1 MEYRNPSQSLP
12 TIASFLRYKST
23 DCLTKIKKDL
33 LRIKKMHS
41 KQICCIENKKNADIN
56 DAIRDLE
63 HQRNKTVRQWINAF
77 KEACESYRLSL
88 YSKITSVNSVT
99 DDLKYEIRTKYC
111 DLRSSAESE
120 LIEAMKHTQSAKTD
134 MLTIKLIVLKMK
146 ESTRWKPESCH
157 LVYSVP
163 VMIPPTYAMQFVSI
177 DLPNLEDEMR
187 TQTMKNM
194 HYEMPRTSDLIFDH
208 MMENGDTI
216 MFIRGHEED
225 TKTQYVDVVA
235 SEPGRRTLHDGS
247 KIKRFARNVQL
258 VSYCESQSLFAILF
272 DGQLAFAKF
281 EGGLR
286 LTFTSKSSDLT
297 EYNWW
302 NCLGN
307 RQFEAMFIQEID
319 KNIFVWFIDAE
330 GVVRAYDYDANS
342 WDSDKEFDL
351 DQKYESYILS
361 PAAPFLVAFKPQF
374 KEDCLI
380 TRGGD
385 EDAQPIEKDTS
396 SNAQSK
402 DDINDDN
409 KANEQSEDATDP
421 DATKVP
427 TDSNTPLDDP
437 SSTVDDAPQCNAPDD
452 DETAPRAVKS
462 KTPTGRIQLHAWLL
476 SGKKKLEYK
485 IHTKSTT
492 GYETDHDPVMDEDNR
507 DDLDVADNVLLP
519 ESFTIDMIKLN
530 QLNIQH
536 TTTKN
541 AVLLTAITRD
551 NTLLYHPLQ
560 VQVSDSKL
568 KINKGKTTKGI
579 RKTTKLDY
587 MEYMVEKFGSRA
599 AVCYPPSS
607 KLLFHTTYIMK
618 DECKDALNLCDQIAA
633 KIQKSLYEKESKDFK
648 HMSWECAV
656 IACDEDM
663 NAVATLKAIS
673 NKETTSR
680 SDEFMRNLIVQIPI
694 QIARGE
700 GNQFLLM
707 YNGKDD
713 QSEYTKEGTVGSR
726 SLCKAIRFSA
736 YDGLIKSWEGKIKV
750 VTSMGK
756 QSTGKSYMLNHLFG
770 TKFDI
775 SGGRCTD
782 GAWLSARMVH
792 DTLYIICDFEGL
804 GSFERSAQEDML
816 LATFNA
822 AVSNCTIFK
831 CDNRFD
837 RSIEDMF
844 SKFQAGVKIMKGSE
858 GCFAG
863 ELMLIVKDVIETGAD
878 AAVDDFMRH
887 VERLAQSSQ
896 LVTNDKGE
904 RESPFFLYQM
914 YKRGLAIIPYPPL
927 ANEAFFTE
935 LDDTLHPNIAGME
948 AIHHGGKVFL
958 DHIKLIMAKLNIGD
972 YAAMS
977 GEQAKIRATE
987 LRDNLQNA
995 VETGSIIKPKSMEY
1009 GVTFQVDDDQNL
1021 LLLDGNKIITATPH
1035 EAIAQIK
1042 DYTERIGEY
1051 VAIDNDIED
1060 SLVTMAADIDD
1071 AGIIL
1076 GQHESLKFLW
1086 QQFSGKIKRVHASFK
1101 ETTNLFELFLDI
1113 IYYRRKLR
1121 VKKYIIDNT
1130 KKFEEKDKIEI
1141 DGLVQSAE
1149 SRLNMIRDKMR
1160 ICKFKCADCFYPCLL
1175 CKNHEDH
1182 AKWADRHS
1190 CFQNK
1195 HNCKE
1200 ICEYCAKDGKSLQ
1213 CDDKCGHSSKHNCR
1227 QENHTCGNDCSLI
1240 ECGGCQERCN
1250 LESGHDKDKEPC
1262 KCNAETHYCKKE
1274 CAVGVCHNTC
1284 KEPYNKKH
1292 DQHICIQSNCPYQC
1306 EVKCWNDAL
1315 GEVANCGRPC
1325 DCNNHAHDLEIRSG
1339 ECKDKGHICDKVHP
1353 CPALCTE
1360 NGLCHV
1366 EIKKTIVKK
1375 ETFIGGAG
1383 TKFEYDSYADVNA
1396 KTKRCCKKIP
1406 IGQFEHA
1413 GDDHK
1418 CYDESQENVHTCDVA
1433 CDTCGYYCEKPY
1445 GHPKKH
1451 NGQHGNMRNTK
1462 FYASDT
1468 VVDTGD
1474 GRIYQ
1479 IGDKGV
1485 AEICNIFCQRMGRGH
1500 THLEFCEEHAK
1511 GKKCVELKG
1520 IRHQRKPYKPDE
1532 DKEKDE
1538 VMHSKF
1544 WSRKGW
1550 DDPCKILCSAAV
1562 LKSFDKCPY
1571 VCAHPSHEKK
1581 KKEKEDQKSK
1591 DDEEEEEEKRKYC
1604 SKALWHPVCDEKN
1617 GCQCGTCHAFQCKHP
1632 FSKAHVIFVGDC
1644 SGSMTSTD
1652 NGKSEPQL
1660 NWIRNAKQDDSYGL
1674 VNRLGALYEAIYK
1687 FNEARSNSGCRD
1699 VCSVV

>member
-1 MEYRNPSQSLP
+1 MGKMGNALG
-12 TIASFLRYKST
+12 L
-23 DCLTKIKKDL
+23 IKDPLSDEEIERQKKKKVDEAN
-33 LRIKKMHS
+33 RI
-41 KQICCIENKKNADIN
+41 
-56 DAIRDLE
+56 AIRDIK
-63 HQRNKTVRQWINAF
+63 HQRNLTLKQWIKTF
-77 KEACESYRLSL
+77 KGAYDTYKHSCYWKFTNLNRVS
-88 YSKITSVNSVT
+88 
-99 DDLKYEIRTKYC
+99 DDLKSQIDAKYHNFQT
-111 DLRSSAESE
+111 SAKSK
-120 LIEAMKHTQSAKTD
+120 LIKAMERNQSAKTD
-134 MLTIKLIVLKMK
+134 MFTIKVTGLKL
-146 ESTRWKPESCH
+146 EPSTQWSHVSSC
-157 LVYSVP
+157 LVYFVP
-163 VMIPPTYAMQFVSI
+163 ETIPPSYDMQFVSI
-177 DLPNLEDEMR
+177 DLKNMEDEMR

-216 MFIRGHEED
+216 MFIRGHDDD

-235 SEPGRRTLHDGS
+235 SLPGQRTLQIGQR
-247 KIKRFARNVQL
+247 IKRFPRNVQL

-272 DGQLAFAKF
+272 DDQLAFAKF
-281 EGGLR
+281 EGGIR
-286 LTFTSKSSDLT
+286 LTFTNKNSDLT
-297 EYNWW
+297 ELYWW
-302 NCLGN
+302 NCLEN
-307 RQFEAMFIQEID
+307 KAFQAMFIQEID

-782 GAWLSARMVH
+782 GAWLSARVVH

-844 SKFQAGVKIMKGSE
+844 SKFQAGVKIMK
-858 GCFAG
+858 
-863 ELMLIVKDVIETGAD
+863 
-878 AAVDDFMRH
+878 
-887 VERLAQSSQ
+887 
-896 LVTNDKGE
+896 
-904 RESPFFLYQM
+904 
-914 YKRGLAIIPYPPL
+914 
-927 ANEAFFTE
+927 
-935 LDDTLHPNIAGME
+935 
-948 AIHHGGKVFL
+948 
-958 DHIKLIMAKLNIGD
+958 
-972 YAAMS
+972 
-977 GEQAKIRATE
+977 
-987 LRDNLQNA
+987 
-995 VETGSIIKPKSMEY
+995 
-1009 GVTFQVDDDQNL
+1009 
-1021 LLLDGNKIITATPH
+1021 
-1035 EAIAQIK
+1035 
-1042 DYTERIGEY
+1042 
-1051 VAIDNDIED
+1051 
-1060 SLVTMAADIDD
+1060 
-1071 AGIIL
+1071 
-1076 GQHESLKFLW
+1076 
-1086 QQFSGKIKRVHASFK
+1086 
-1101 ETTNLFELFLDI
+1101 
-1113 IYYRRKLR
+1113 
-1121 VKKYIIDNT
+1121 
-1130 KKFEEKDKIEI
+1130 
-1141 DGLVQSAE
+1141 
-1149 SRLNMIRDKMR
+1149 
-1160 ICKFKCADCFYPCLL
+1160 
-1175 CKNHEDH
+1175 
-1182 AKWADRHS
+1182 
-1190 CFQNK
+1190 
-1195 HNCKE
+1195 
-1200 ICEYCAKDGKSLQ
+1200 
-1213 CDDKCGHSSKHNCR
+1213 
-1227 QENHTCGNDCSLI
+1227 
-1240 ECGGCQERCN
+1240 
-1250 LESGHDKDKEPC
+1250 
-1262 KCNAETHYCKKE
+1262 
-1274 CAVGVCHNTC
+1274 
-1284 KEPYNKKH
+1284 
-1292 DQHICIQSNCPYQC
+1292 
-1306 EVKCWNDAL
+1306 
-1315 GEVANCGRPC
+1315 
-1325 DCNNHAHDLEIRSG
+1325 
-1339 ECKDKGHICDKVHP
+1339 
-1353 CPALCTE
+1353 
-1360 NGLCHV
+1360 
-1366 EIKKTIVKK
+1366 
-1375 ETFIGGAG
+1375 
-1383 TKFEYDSYADVNA
+1383 
-1396 KTKRCCKKIP
+1396 
-1406 IGQFEHA
+1406 
-1413 GDDHK
+1413 
-1418 CYDESQENVHTCDVA
+1418 
-1433 CDTCGYYCEKPY
+1433 
-1445 GHPKKH
+1445 
-1451 NGQHGNMRNTK
+1451 
-1462 FYASDT
+1462 
-1468 VVDTGD
+1468 
-1474 GRIYQ
+1474 
-1479 IGDKGV
+1479 
-1485 AEICNIFCQRMGRGH
+1485 
-1500 THLEFCEEHAK
+1500 
-1511 GKKCVELKG
+1511 
-1520 IRHQRKPYKPDE
+1520 
-1532 DKEKDE
+1532 
-1538 VMHSKF
+1538 
-1544 WSRKGW
+1544 
-1550 DDPCKILCSAAV
+1550 
-1562 LKSFDKCPY
+1562 
-1571 VCAHPSHEKK
+1571 
-1581 KKEKEDQKSK
+1581 
-1591 DDEEEEEEKRKYC
+1591 
-1604 SKALWHPVCDEKN
+1604 
-1617 GCQCGTCHAFQCKHP
+1617 
-1632 FSKAHVIFVGDC
+1632 
-1644 SGSMTSTD
+1644 
-1652 NGKSEPQL
+1652 
-1660 NWIRNAKQDDSYGL
+1660 
-1674 VNRLGALYEAIYK
+1674 
-1687 FNEARSNSGCRD
+1687 
-1699 VCSVV
+1699 